1 MTNPD
6 NERPQR
12 FKPRNLV
19 IFGGV
24 ATVLLGGVA
33 FSLETGSWLGVG
45 VIGALSLGG
54 GMVLWMLKI
63 GGVFDPVEPPASPP
77 AESAATSAPPPD
89 APAP

>member
-1 MTNPD
+1 MTDPD
-6 NERPQR
+6 NTPGAG
-12 FKPRNLV
+12 FKLRTKLIAV
-19 IFGGV
+19 GIV
-24 ATVLLGGVA
+24 TVLAGGVA

-45 VIGALSLGG
+45 VLGALSIGG

-63 GGVFDPVEPPASPP
+63 GGVFDPVEPPANPP